1 MVKNND
7 SSSATAPDMSTT
19 REQLIKNYTEHLEIL
34 RLRAEITRLNAE
46 MTMSERDRIL
56 ALTHLAEMTNA
67 AKNEQ
72 ANEESSEETPANTSA
87 PLSKV

>member
-7 SSSATAPDMSTT
+7 SSSATTPDVSTT
-19 REQLIKNYTEHLEIL
+19 RENLIKSYNEHLEVL

-56 ALTHLAEMTNA
+56 ALTQLAEMTDS
-67 AKNEQ
+67 AKNAEANAEQ
-72 ANEESSEETPANTSA
+72 TDQAPS